1 VRAQSDEKIAR
12 AGNPIFQWALV
23 GFWAGNLGIWSKELT
38 HREFFEIYGSKEFS
52 LKVDLV

>member
-1 VRAQSDEKIAR
+1 MGQVYLE
-12 AGNPIFQWALV
+12 GNPIFQWVL
-23 GFWAGNLGIWSKELT
+23 AGNLGIWSKELT